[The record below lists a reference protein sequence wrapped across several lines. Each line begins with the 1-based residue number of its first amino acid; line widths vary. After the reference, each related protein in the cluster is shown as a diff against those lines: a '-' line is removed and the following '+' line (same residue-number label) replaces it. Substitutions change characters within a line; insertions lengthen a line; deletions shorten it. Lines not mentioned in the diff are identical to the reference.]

1 MSLEELLITRGYVL
15 ADMRK
20 VSLNDATAGRTLGFN
35 LFPLILELLFELG
48 D

>member
-1 MSLEELLITRGYVL
+1 MSLQELLITRGYVL
-15 ADMRK
+15 TYVGK

-35 LFPLILELLFELG
+35 LLPLILELLFELG